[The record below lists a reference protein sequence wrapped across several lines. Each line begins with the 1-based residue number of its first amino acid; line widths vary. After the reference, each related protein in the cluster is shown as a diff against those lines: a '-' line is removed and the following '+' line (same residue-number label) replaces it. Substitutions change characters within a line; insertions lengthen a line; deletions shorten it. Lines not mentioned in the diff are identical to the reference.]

1 MYKCER
7 HLWDTAPVDY
17 CYLCEQ
23 EQYKTNVMD
32 SSTKNVRSAISQ
44 SLMEESTADYID
56 KNLIA
61 ALVEVATQLPKD
73 PITCAVMEDLKSRA
87 DRGLQKYNTTLGEN
101 NHQNMLQHAYEEAL
115 DMAQY
120 LKKEIVTL
128 NTIQDLVS
136 KHPNDTELGMKLRL
150 IYGKK

>member
-7 HLWDTAPVDY
+7 HLWDTTPVDY

-32 SSTKNVRSAISQ
+32 STKNVKSAISQ
-44 SLMEESTADYID
+44 SLMEQQIPGSLD
-56 KNLIA
+56 KNLMA
-61 ALVEVATQLPKD
+61 ALIEVVTQLPKD

-101 NHQNMLQHAYEEAL
+101 DHQNMLQHAYEEAL
-115 DMAQY
+115 DLAQY

-128 NTIQDLVS
+128 NTIQDLVK
-136 KHPNDTELGMKLRL
+136 KHPNDTELGML
-150 IYGKK
+150 IRNKYGK